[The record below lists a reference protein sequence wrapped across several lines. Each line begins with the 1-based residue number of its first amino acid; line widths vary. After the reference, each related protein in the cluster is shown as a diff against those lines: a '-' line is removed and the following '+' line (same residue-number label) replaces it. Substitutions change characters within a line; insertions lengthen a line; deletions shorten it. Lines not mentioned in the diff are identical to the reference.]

1 MFEEATKLS
10 QAHKVPHIEQSH
22 LSHDYAAFADQRQMA
37 LSKSPELERLQ
48 QLRER
53 RDIDPMSSTPSA
65 SAKRSAKSSAR
76 PDMTDQL
83 QKEQLEDEAAIDALM
98 LERST
103 YAKIALKNYAR
114 ALALSDAHDDSTTR
128 MCSLWLELDHD
139 DAVSTAFATSLSRVP
154 SFKFI
159 FLSPQLAARLDKP
172 KQLTPF
178 NTALNSLVFRI
189 SVEHPYHILYQVITL
204 AECLPSSSKS
214 KKHSDI
220 GAEGRGGAAASI
232 LATISADATYGL
244 ALKASKGMRVLA
256 SAATSWCLSR
266 SKEEESIALG
276 RNMNVPAD
284 CPLNRASD
292 LGIPVATAPPPIDP
306 LCKYDNI
313 PALLRYRSAY
323 CVLGGIHRPKKMQVL
338 DSTGK
343 TYRELFKGE
352 DELRQDAVMEHV
364 FEMSNKLLQRDRQS
378 KARALKF
385 RTYVVI
391 PLAKKTGIMEFVGDS
406 KAIGDYL
413 KPTHAM

>member
-1 MFEEATKLS
+1 MFEDATRLA
-10 QAHKVPHIEQSH
+10 QAHKVSHLEQSH
-22 LSHDYAAFADQRQMA
+22 LNHDYAAFADQHQMA
-37 LSKSPELERLQ
+37 LSISPELERLQ
-48 QLRER
+48 HLRER

-76 PDMTDQL
+76 PEMTDQL
-83 QKEQLEDEAAIDALM
+83 HKELREDEEAIDALM

-103 YAKIALKNYAR
+103 FAKIALKMYAR
-114 ALALSDAHDDSTTR
+114 ALALSDVHDDSTTR
-128 MCSLWLELDHD
+128 MCSLWLELDQD
-139 DAVSTAFATSLSRVP
+139 DAVNTSFATSLARVP
-154 SFKFI
+154 SSKFI

-172 KQLTPF
+172 RHPTPF

-204 AECLPSSSKS
+204 AEGLPSSNKS
-214 KKHSDI
+214 KKSADT

-232 LATISADATYGL
+232 LATISSDTSYEL
-244 ALKASKGMRVLA
+244 ALKACKNMRILA
-256 SAATSWCLSR
+256 TAATSWCLSR
-266 SKEEESIALG
+266 SREEENIALG

-284 CPLNRASD
+284 CPLHRAND
-292 LGIPVATAPPPIDP
+292 LGIPVATSPPAVDP
-306 LCKYDNI
+306 LCKYENI
-313 PALLRYRSAY
+313 PTLLRYRSAY

-343 TYRELFKGE
+343 TFRELFKGE
-352 DELRQDAVMEHV
+352 DELRQDAVMEQV
-364 FEMSNKLLQRDRQS
+364 FEMSNKLLRRDRQS
-378 KARALKF
+378 KARNLKF

-413 KPTHAM
+413 KPAHAR